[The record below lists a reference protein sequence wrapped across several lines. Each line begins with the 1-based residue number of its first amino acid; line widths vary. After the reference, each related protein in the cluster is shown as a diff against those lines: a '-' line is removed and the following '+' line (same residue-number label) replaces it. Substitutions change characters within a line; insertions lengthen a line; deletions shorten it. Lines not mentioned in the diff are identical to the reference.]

1 MHVYIHAGCLLL
13 TARRLLQHVFMLI
26 HLGILSGLSKLLLV
40 MDQSEVRKII
50 KNCNGVR
57 EYMKVAE
64 HVENLEEV
72 DTFEKNL
79 IPGLTTTM
87 KQVGCG

>member
-1 MHVYIHAGCLLL
+1 M
-13 TARRLLQHVFMLI
+13 
-26 HLGILSGLSKLLLV
+26 
-40 MDQSEVRKII
+40 RKII

-87 KQVGCG
+87 KQVGCS